1 METNCRTLPA
11 RCSGVRRM
19 SDLVVAL
26 AAVFIAAGVLLIV
39 ANHFGLSPVPFYI
52 IAGLITGT
60 VVAQPDLVE
69 LAQWGIAFLVFV
81 FGIRVDFG
89 DLQSVLRDGEV
100 AAVTQLIV
108 VAPVAFGV
116 GILFGELFG
125 FVDPVRNAIYFAA
138 AATLSSTIVG
148 AGLLKSQIRD
158 NLVHGRLASSI
169 HFFDDLVAIGA
180 LLVLSADQLTDA
192 QLITS
197 KIGYGVILIV
207 AGLLIYRHGFPLL
220 VRLADGVDE
229 LVLMGSISI
238 LIAFIA
244 AAEYAGVS
252 IVVGAFAAGIA
263 VRSDGTQ
270 ALSVRNGVDS
280 IRDFFVA
287 IFFVTVGALV
297 SVPTAE
303 VFVVALALIVLVVL
317 VNPIV
322 LMLAFSYEGYDARTA
337 FLASTSL
344 DQVSEFAL
352 IIVIQAWLMGTIVE
366 PMFEAIILAAAA
378 TMILSSLT
386 SSYESGLY
394 EPLVDRFARGRG
406 TAKID
411 ERSSVTDSI
420 EDHTIVVG
428 YGRQGRRVVEALER
442 LDRPYVVVENDPA
455 LWQELRTEC
464 RNYVLGDAQAEYTW
478 EKAGLDDAAVV
489 VSTVDHAPVS
499 ETILDL
505 DTTTDL
511 VLRASTAEEA
521 GKYLDA
527 GALYV
532 SVPNV
537 LAAGQLVAT
546 VEQLLADELDADEL
560 QAGHLDRLDTLERY
574 GFASRTR

>member
-1 METNCRTLPA
+1 
-11 RCSGVRRM
+11 M

-26 AAVFIAAGVLLIV
+26 AAVFITAGVLLIV

-116 GILFGELFG
+116 GILFGELFS
-125 FVDPVRNAIYFAA
+125 FAEPVRNAIYFAA

-270 ALSVRNGVDS
+270 ALAVRNGVDS

-322 LMLAFSYEGYDARTA
+322 LMLAFSYEGYDTRTA

-378 TMILSSLT
+378 TMILSSIT
-386 SSYESGLY
+386 SSYEGGLY
-394 EPLVDRFARGRG
+394 EPLVSRFARGRG

-411 ERSSVTDSI
+411 ERSTVSDGI
-420 EDHTIVVG
+420 ADHTIVVG

-442 LDRPYVVVENDPA
+442 LDRPYVVIENDPA

-478 EKAGLDDAAVV
+478 EKACLDDAAVV
-489 VSTVDHAPVS
+489 VSTVDHRPVS
-499 ETILDL
+499 ETILGL
-505 DTTTDL
+505 QAETDL
-511 VLRASTAEEA
+511 ILRAETAAEA
-521 GKYLDA
+521 TEYLDA

-546 VEQLLADELDADEL
+546 VERLLADELDADTLENE
-560 QAGHLDRLDTLERY
+560 HLDRLDTLERY

>member
-1 METNCRTLPA
+1 
-11 RCSGVRRM
+11 M
-19 SDLVVAL
+19 SDLVIAL
-26 AAVFIAAGVLLIV
+26 AAVFITAGVLLIV
-39 ANHFGLSPVPFYI
+39 ANHFDLPTVPFYL
-52 IAGLITGT
+52 IAGLVTGT

-100 AAVTQLIV
+100 AAATQLVV
-108 VAPVAFGV
+108 VAPIAFGV
-116 GILFGELFG
+116 GVLFGAFFG
-125 FVDPVRNAIYFAA
+125 FAEPVRNALYFAA

-169 HFFDDLVAIGA
+169 HFFDDMVAIVA

-192 QLITS
+192 QLVTS
-197 KIGYGVILIV
+197 NIGYGVLLIV

-220 VRLADGVDE
+220 VRFADGVDE

-263 VRSDGTQ
+263 VRSDGIQ
-270 ALSVRNGVDS
+270 ALAVRNGIDS

-297 SVPTAE
+297 TVPTVD
-303 VFVVALALIVLVVL
+303 VFIVALTLVVLVVV

-322 LMLAFSYEGYDARTA
+322 LMLSFSYEGYDTRTA

-344 DQVSEFAL
+344 DQISEFSL

-378 TMILSSLT
+378 TMLLSSLT
-386 SSYESGLY
+386 SRYESGLY
-394 EPLVDRFARGRG
+394 EPLVDRLVQGRG

-411 ERSSVTDSI
+411 ERSSVTDGI

-560 QAGHLDRLDTLERY
+560 QAAHLDRLDTLERY